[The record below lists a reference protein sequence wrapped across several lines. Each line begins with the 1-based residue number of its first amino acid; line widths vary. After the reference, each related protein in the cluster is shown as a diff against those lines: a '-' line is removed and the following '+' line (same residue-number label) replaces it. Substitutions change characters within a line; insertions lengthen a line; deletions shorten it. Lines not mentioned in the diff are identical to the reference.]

1 MSNSF
6 YIIGRT
12 GETALLVSEKK
23 FNYTYNWD
31 VLIKKK
37 KKKSNFNS
45 ISQFLYMIKKCCCGN
60 WNKCVSTTLWA

>member
-12 GETALLVSEKK
+12 SETALLVSENK

-37 KKKSNFNS
+37 I
-45 ISQFLYMIKKCCCGN
+45 ISFQQYFLVFIHDKEML
-60 WNKCVSTTLWA
+60 LW

>member
-31 VLIKKK
+31 VLIKKNK
-37 KKKSNFNS
+37 KNL
-45 ISQFLYMIKKCCCGN
+45 ISTVFLSFYT
-60 WNKCVSTTLWA
+60 W

>member
-31 VLIKKK
+31 VLILKKI
-37 KKKSNFNS
+37 NL
-45 ISQFLYMIKKCCCGN
+45 ISTVFLSFYT
-60 WNKCVSTTLWA
+60 W

>member
-37 KKKSNFNS
+37 KK
-45 ISQFLYMIKKCCCGN
+45 I
-60 WNKCVSTTLWA
+60 

>member
-23 FNYTYNWD
+23 FNYTYNWG
-31 VLIKKK
+31 VLILKKYL
-37 KKKSNFNS
+37 
-45 ISQFLYMIKKCCCGN
+45 ISRVFLSFYT
-60 WNKCVSTTLWA
+60 W

>member
-23 FNYTYNWD
+23 LNYTLRCPN
-31 VLIKKK
+31 IKKI
-37 KKKSNFNS
+37 SNFKS

-60 WNKCVSTTLWA
+60 